1 MNLKESTCTWYIYYY
16 IISNEI
22 CQNNFKCQ
30 KWSTN
35 LHIHLYRATNQYL
48 LRNIYIAKKILFMPC
63 SKKQIQKKKQKCRTK
78 LCSCVKLNSTHTHK
92 NIVNQI
98 INIVILNYNVSK
110 NRTTEFR
117 LWAVWLDDHQR
128 GFVATRST
136 DSCTTAAFARCYVS
150 TSSKDTRWFFSK

>member
-35 LHIHLYRATNQYL
+35 LHIHLFRATNQYL
-48 LRNIYIAKKILFMPC
+48 LRNTYIAKNILFMLC
-63 SKKQIQKKKQKCRTK
+63 SKNKYRRGQNVEQNFVLAKNWIQ
-78 LCSCVKLNSTHTHK
+78 HTHK

-98 INIVILNYNVSK
+98 MNIVILNYNVSK

-117 LWAVWLDDHQR
+117 LWSVWLDDHQR
-128 GFVATRST
+128 GFVATRTT
-136 DSCTTAAFARCYVS
+136 DSCNGTTTAFARCYVS